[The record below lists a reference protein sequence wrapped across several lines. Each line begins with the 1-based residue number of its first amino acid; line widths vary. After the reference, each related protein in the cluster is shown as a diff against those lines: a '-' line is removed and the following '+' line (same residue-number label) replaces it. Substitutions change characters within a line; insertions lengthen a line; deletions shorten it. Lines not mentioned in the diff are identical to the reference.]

1 MDLGLKNA
9 KGRVAGWRAVP
20 EEMGKDGIEGSEE
33 GLALGTNVLFDHLFL
48 LLSPLPL
55 SLFCPSTYLP
65 DHPFTSLSV
74 ICPSFHLS
82 VHPFVCWLIQ
92 QTMS

>member
-48 LLSPLPL
+48 LLSPVDPGRVVDFFPVC
-55 SLFCPSTYLP
+55 SAFYLLGWNG
-65 DHPFTSLSV
+65 DF
-74 ICPSFHLS
+74 
-82 VHPFVCWLIQ
+82 
-92 QTMS
+92 